1 MSDVLHIIGAGP
13 MAVDYAK
20 ILKSLGIPFKVVG
33 RSDATCEKFFNET
46 GVRCITGGFDK
57 WFESTPQLPSKVI
70 VAVSE
75 ENLGNVT
82 EKLIKKSCPAILV
95 EKPGAAT
102 YEELGSLLEISKK
115 SESRVF
121 VGYNRRFYSSV
132 EKAKQLIL
140 EDGGVQ
146 SFFFEFTEWGHV
158 IRNKVCPSLVK
169 EEWLWHNSTH
179 VMDLAFYLGGFPQ
192 KISAFKAGT
201 LDWHSRGAKYSGAG
215 VSENGALF
223 NYMANWAAPGRWVVE
238 VLTSK
243 RRFIFK
249 PLEKLQIQNLG
260 SVAVEEFPIDDS
272 DDKNF
277 KPGLY
282 KQTKAFL
289 NHDIENLLS
298 LEQQVKNMKWY
309 QAIENGSSLN

>member
-1 MSDVLHIIGAGP
+1 MSDLTYIIGAGP
-13 MAVDYAK
+13 MAIEYAK
-20 ILKSLGIPFKVVG
+20 ILKFMKVNFKVVG
-33 RSDATCEKFFNET
+33 RSQASCDKFKSEI
-46 GVRCITGGFDK
+46 GEDCIPGGFEK
-57 WFESTPQLPSKVI
+57 WFEQLTDLPARVV

-82 EKLIKKSCPAILV
+82 AKLIEKGVPKILV

-102 YEELGSLLEISKK
+102 YEELDRLVQLQEKSNSK
-115 SESRVF
+115 VF

-132 EKAKQLIL
+132 QEAKKLIQ

-158 IRNKVCPSLVK
+158 IRNKVCIPLVK

-179 VMDLAFYLGGFPQ
+179 VMDLAFYLGGFPDS
-192 KISAFKAGT
+192 ISSFKSGS

-215 VSENGALF
+215 ITKNSAVFS
-223 NYMANWAAPGRWVVE
+223 YMANWAAPGRWVVE
-238 VLTSK
+238 ILTNQ

-249 PLEKLQIQNLG
+249 PLEKLQIQKIG
-260 SVAVEEFPIDDS
+260 SVAVEELQINNEKDL
-272 DDKNF
+272 NF

-282 KQTKAFL
+282 EQCRAF
-289 NHDIENLLS
+289 IENNESDLVTLK
-298 LEQQVKNMKWY
+298 QQQQNMMWY
-309 QAIENGSSLN
+309 KAIELG

>member
-1 MSDVLHIIGAGP
+1 MKDSIYIIGSGP

-20 ILKSLGIPFKVVG
+20 ILKSMQVDVKVVG
-33 RSDATCEKFFNET
+33 RSQASCDKFKNET
-46 GVRCITGGFDK
+46 GIECISGGFEN
-57 WFESTPQLPSKVI
+57 WFNSYTGSLKNVI

-75 ENLGNVT
+75 ENLGTVT
-82 EKLIKKSCPAILV
+82 EKLIHKNVPRVLV

-102 YEELGSLLEISKK
+102 YEEIDRILNTQKSSTSK
-115 SESRVF
+115 VY

-132 EKAKQLIL
+132 QTAKKLIA

-158 IRNKVCPSLVK
+158 IREKVCPQLVK

-179 VMDLAFYLGGFPQ
+179 VMDLAFYLGGFPAQ
-192 KISAFKAGT
+192 MSAYKAGT

-215 VSENGALF
+215 VTKEGALF
-223 NYMANWAAPGRWVVE
+223 SYMANWAAPGRWVVE
-238 VLTSK
+238 ILTSK

-249 PLEKLQIQNLG
+249 PLEKLQVQKIG
-260 SVAVEEFPIDDS
+260 SVAVEEYPIENES
-272 DDKNF
+272 DLNF

-282 KQTKAFL
+282 NQVKAFL
-289 NHDIENLLS
+289 DGNDEVLVTLQQQKTNMQWYKNIET
-298 LEQQVKNMKWY
+298 
-309 QAIENGSSLN
+309 GT

>member
-1 MSDVLHIIGAGP
+1 MKDLVYIIGSGP

-20 ILKSLGIPFKVVG
+20 ALKAMNIEMKVIG
-33 RSDATCEKFFNET
+33 RSQASCDKFKAET
-46 GVRCITGGFDK
+46 GIECVSGGFEN
-57 WFESTPQLPSKVI
+57 WFSSQNSTLKNVI

-75 ENLGNVT
+75 ENLGSVT
-82 EKLIKKSCPAILV
+82 EKLIQKNTARILV

-102 YEELGSLLEISKK
+102 YEEIDRVLDAQKASTSK
-115 SESRVF
+115 VF

-132 EKAKQLIL
+132 QTAKKLIL
-140 EDGGVQ
+140 EDGGVE

-158 IRNKVCPSLVK
+158 IREKVCLPLVK

-179 VMDLAFYLGGFPQ
+179 VMDLAFYLGGFPN

-215 VSENGALF
+215 TTRQGALF
-223 NYMANWAAPGRWVVE
+223 SYMANWAAPGRWVIE
-238 VLTSK
+238 ILTSK

-249 PLEKLQIQNLG
+249 PLEKLQVQKIG
-260 SVAVEEFPIDDS
+260 SVAVEEYPIDNQADL
-272 DDKNF
+272 NF

-282 KQTKAFL
+282 NQIKAFV
-289 NHDIENLLS
+289 ENDDQALVT
-298 LEQQVKNMKWY
+298 LEQQKQNMQWY
-309 QAIENGSSLN
+309 KAIETGT